1 MPDPY
6 PATADAIRVLV
17 VDADDRV
24 RESLSGLLAIGDHV
38 KVVGSAGQAAS
49 ALELVA
55 DCRPDVVIVD
65 PRLPEVAGGIS
76 LIASLRELH
85 PNIGVLVLCRSDA
98 PDPALRDCGADG
110 FLRKTF
116 RPSELTAAIV
126 AANRDGAT
134 PT

>member
-1 MPDPY
+1 MSDPY
-6 PATADAIRVLV
+6 PAAADPIRVMV

-38 KVVGSAGQAAS
+38 TVVGSAGQAAS

-65 PRLPEVAGGIS
+65 PRLPEVERGITF
-76 LIASLRELH
+76 IATLREHH
-85 PNIGVLVLCRSDA
+85 PDIGVLVLCWSDA
-98 PDPALRDCGADG
+98 PEPALRDCGADG

-116 RPSELTAAIV
+116 RPTELTAAIV
-126 AANRDGAT
+126 AANRNVAT
-134 PT
+134 PI